1 MTSILKADT
10 IQDTDG
16 NNIIN
21 ESGNTITI
29 GASGDTTNII
39 GTLQN
44 NGAAV
49 GGTNTP
55 YFFAYRNAAYTGIS
69 SGTWTQVVLDAET
82 LDTASGFN
90 TSTGKYVIQSGQ
102 AGKYFFGFSIRSN
115 AADGADKS
123 IRIFVYGEKVDT
135 GGSSTFF
142 GNGSLD
148 FSNGYGKG
156 GSVDGSAILDC
167 AVGDSIHVMLYHQ
180 TVSGSVTVLE
190 GGYKPTYL
198 YGYKIIE

>member
-21 ESGNTITI
+21 ENSNTITI

-55 YFFAYRNAAYTGIS
+55 YFFAYRNASYSIS
-69 SGTWTQVVLDAET
+69 SGTWTQIVLDAET

-90 TSTGKYVIQSGQ
+90 TSTGKYTIPSGQ
-102 AGKYFFGFSIRSN
+102 GGKYFLLTSLRLNNSGVNNEVAVYFFVNSSE
-115 AADGADKS
+115 KS
-123 IRIFVYGEKVDT
+123 
-135 GGSSTFF
+135 
-142 GNGSLD
+142 
-148 FSNGYGKG
+148 FSNKTVGGGYPTVIHSDILSLNAGDTVFVKIYTGISSPALDG
-156 GSVDGSAILDC
+156 GGSAITT
-167 AVGDSIHVMLYHQ
+167 SF
-180 TVSGSVTVLE
+180 E
-190 GGYKPTYL
+190 GF
-198 YGYKIIE
+198 KIST